1 MAAEVGVKT
10 LKKKAH
16 AILLVLLVVVN
27 RAMMAVR
34 QDARKAIKKGNRLM
48 DTYILNPS
56 YLLRQ
61 DGSRVIIC
69 YQERINDKGEEW
81 FSFIHPF
88 HAQMLSFFN
97 GLHTFESEL
106 KDCATYFGLS
116 YDKME
121 KIIKPL
127 MENRK
132 EVCVRQKNG
141 REIWFPKN
149 ILLKS
154 DIIHSGTP
162 AYCPHDF
169 TYKGEPD
176 FDSLRLT
183 YPCYLNIE
191 LNMSCLTDCIY
202 CYADKEKFK
211 GQFLSTQEIL
221 DFIDQAHSNG
231 VLQIDING
239 GEVLIHPGIKEI
251 LKRLTLYGYRPLIST
266 KIPIKE
272 STADFL
278 MSIGIDT
285 IQISLDSSNEEILC
299 KILKVRKTY
308 LAQMEKTLTY
318 LCKIGMHVNINVV
331 LTRFNSSIKE
341 IDNLFLFL
349 HKFSS
354 ISTIRIN
361 PCGFSLYKKNFRSLS
376 INAKDLESIKLHV
389 EKIKIKYPEIRIN
402 FSGYDAEYMYKSPYK
417 EEGFH
422 QRAICTGNLRN
433 IILLPNGNVT
443 ICEELY
449 NNPNFIIGNI
459 KKNSL
464 REIWMSE
471 KALKLYNF
479 ENRIKT
485 NSPCYSCVDQKTC
498 RTGRGVCWKTVLM
511 AYGNEHWD
519 YPDPRCPR
527 APFPYNCFYAK

>member
-1 MAAEVGVKT
+1 MVHVIH
-10 LKKKAH
+10 LAH
-16 AILLVLLVVVN
+16 QAVAN

-34 QDARKAIKKGNRLM
+34 QDARKAIKTGNRANGFV
-48 DTYILNPS
+48 YFNPS
-56 YLLRQ
+56 YILRQ
-61 DGSRVIIC
+61 DGSRVILC

-97 GLHTFESEL
+97 GLHTFEIEL
-106 KDCATYFGLS
+106 RNCAAFLGLP
-116 YDKME
+116 YDKMG
-121 KIIKPL
+121 KIIKPF
-127 MENRK
+127 MENNK

-149 ILLKS
+149 VLLKS
-154 DIIHSGTP
+154 NVINSGTTV
-162 AYCPHDF
+162 YSPHDF
-169 TYKGEPD
+169 AYIGEPD
-176 FDSLRLT
+176 FDTLRLT

-202 CYADKEKFK
+202 CYADKEIFK
-211 GQFLSTQEIL
+211 GQILSTQEIL

-239 GEVLIHPGIKEI
+239 GEVLLHPGIKEI
-251 LKRLTLYGYRPLIST
+251 LRKLTIYGYRPLIST

-278 MSIGIDT
+278 VSIGINT

-299 KILKVRKTY
+299 EMLNVSKFY
-308 LAQMEKTLTY
+308 LAQMEKTLDY
-318 LCKIGMHVNINVV
+318 LCKIGMQVNINVV
-331 LTRFNSSIKE
+331 LTRINSSIKE
-341 IDNLFLFL
+341 IDKLILFL
-349 HKFSS
+349 HKFSC
-354 ISTIRIN
+354 ISMIRIN
-361 PCGFSLYKKNFRSLS
+361 PCGYSLYKKNFNTLS
-376 INAKDLESIKLHV
+376 INAKDLEFIKQHI
-389 EKIKIKYPEIRIN
+389 EKIKNKYPETGIN

-417 EEGFH
+417 EESFD

-485 NSPCYSCVDQKTC
+485 NSPCYSCGDRKTC

-511 AYGNEHWD
+511 AYGNGHWD